1 MPLFFLSSF
10 TEPVCFLR
18 EAFSFY
24 LHVKLLAEY
33 LEGARTSTTKQEW
46 WFKILLITLINCEL
60 EEASKGR
67 WRDSSAVQLVLFQER
82 IRGKAC
88 RGGEFVWMC
97 DNYCKSSSSHS
108 AEAQAPTV
116 YIFKYLCMS
125 AKQQL
130 SPWNSHFLKL
140 FINEQ
145 LYHITF

>member
-67 WRDSSAVQLVLFQER
+67 WRDSSAV
-82 IRGKAC
+82 
-88 RGGEFVWMC
+88 
-97 DNYCKSSSSHS
+97 
-108 AEAQAPTV
+108 
-116 YIFKYLCMS
+116 
-125 AKQQL
+125 
-130 SPWNSHFLKL
+130 
-140 FINEQ
+140 
-145 LYHITF
+145 